1 MHQELLK
8 KASPLHYCCMTGDI
22 QSLIE
27 LIKRNEEDVCTMD
40 DLHYWTP
47 AHWAASFNRLDCLRI
62 LKLRGAV
69 NTPSFRSMV
78 LPLHLACEQG
88 HAECV
93 QLLLSSDCKINTQ
106 DYQGD
111 TPLHK
116 AARGGHVGCVN
127 LLVHAGA
134 RVNVRNFSNK
144 TASEIAAFAGHFGVA
159 SVLNEFASIQSAHV
173 TCDVSHRTPLF
184 IPDRPSNC
192 CKRQNLNAF
201 DELLD
206 KRRKFSDPVL
216 QLATDML
223 GTVGTNDP
231 CALQSSVLEHAACM
245 NMADDYANHYFSY
258 LESDKARCQ

>member
-1 MHQELLK
+1 MMHQDFLK

-22 QSLIE
+22 QSLAE
-27 LIKRNEEDVCTMD
+27 LIQQNEGDVCTMD

-62 LKLRGAV
+62 LKMRGAV

-88 HAECV
+88 HTECV

-116 AARGGHVGCVN
+116 AARGGHINCVN

-134 RVNVRNFSNK
+134 RVK
-144 TASEIAAFAGHFGVA
+144 
-159 SVLNEFASIQSAHV
+159 IQSAHV
-173 TCDVSHRTPLF
+173 TCDVSSRAPLF

-223 GTVGTNDP
+223 GTVGTDDP

-245 NMADDYANHYFSY
+245 NMADTYANHYFSY
-258 LESDKARCQ
+258 LESDKTRCQ